1 MAAAAETLSQR
12 SDGLAID
19 ARLPGAKAVVAR
31 LRRLGVRVVWIGSGG
46 EQEDETYV
54 PPDRSISALAEALVP
69 GSVGR
74 PAAALSEQQRR
85 VLLLIAEGMTAKEVA
100 RYLAISPK
108 TVEHHKTRIFTKLGV
123 PNQAA
128 AVHVALALEGKGCPR
143 EPRRVLE
150 GDQTSLDRH
159 RPRRDRGARR
169 RLADHR
175 GRAGRSTFDRLRGDL
190 RHRPDRQ
197 PLHGG
202 NVSNLEAVRPCRPS
216 GTFLIVSPRSWVT
229 RATRK
234 TSSRRSRWGPIHRR
248 A

>member
-1 MAAAAETLSQR
+1 MSTRTIVVAHRHRMVAEGLRSALSAFSGIASLGAVTSAAAAETLSQR

-128 AVHVALALEGKGCPR
+128 AVHVALA
-143 EPRRVLE
+143 
-150 GDQTSLDRH
+150 
-159 RPRRDRGARR
+159 
-169 RLADHR
+169 
-175 GRAGRSTFDRLRGDL
+175 
-190 RHRPDRQ
+190 
-197 PLHGG
+197 HGG
-202 NVSNLEAVRPCRPS
+202 EGVPA
-216 GTFLIVSPRSWVT
+216 
-229 RATRK
+229 
-234 TSSRRSRWGPIHRR
+234 
-248 A
+248 